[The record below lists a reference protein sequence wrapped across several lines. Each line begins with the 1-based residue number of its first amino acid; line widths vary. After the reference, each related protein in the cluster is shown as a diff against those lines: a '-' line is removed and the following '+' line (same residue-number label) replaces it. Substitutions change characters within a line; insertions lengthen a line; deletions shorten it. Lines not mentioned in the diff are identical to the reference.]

1 MSSGKSKRSESS
13 KRPREAEALT
23 IDDPDVDHFDF
34 APIFD
39 WGNDILPCGD
49 LSSDAVASGKPT
61 ASREDSKQNP
71 EPKEGPPTTSLLQMN
86 SSGKLIRKQPP
97 VKIDRIRKP
106 LPTRS
111 TANCSLYF
119 ADFPQFQPNLTPKE
133 VLQRGSF
140 GGSYFRPFQSTITG
154 RSYEKSWQEFPTDWF
169 EGLSIGT
176 QVASAV
182 YNPEMNFYK
191 VACADGSERLKEWED
206 NGWITDADPYG
217 WFQWY
222 CRFYLGRRCSDDA
235 RQITRALGVMGE
247 SGRWRRNLI
256 NKCVQSG
263 LPVEEATEQRE
274 IAPKIRQL
282 LQHWGYQLTVDD
294 LKNGMELETKN
305 QKRKRRKAEVSSSYS
320 GTVGNNPVVVN
331 TITTSTTAAPNSN
344 VDCGK

>member
-1 MSSGKSKRSESS
+1 MSSDKSKRSELN

-23 IDDPDVDHFDF
+23 IDDPDIDHFDF

-39 WGNDILPCGD
+39 WGKDIVPSD
-49 LSSDAVASGKPT
+49 SLSSGTVTSGKPVT
-61 ASREDSKQNP
+61 SREDSKLIT
-71 EPKEGPPTTSLLQMN
+71 EAKEGPPATSLLQMN
-86 SSGKLIRKQPP
+86 SSGKLIRQQPP
-97 VKIDRIRKP
+97 VKIDRNRKP

-111 TANCSLYF
+111 NSNSGTLHF
-119 ADFPQFQPNLTPKE
+119 TDFPQFQPNLTPKE
-133 VLQRGSF
+133 ILHRGSF
-140 GGSYFRPFQSTITG
+140 GGSYFRPFQSAITG
-154 RSYEKSWQEFPTDWF
+154 RSYANSWQEFPSDWF
-169 EGLSIGT
+169 EGLSIET
-176 QVASAV
+176 QVASPV

-263 LPVEEATEQRE
+263 LPVEEATERRE

-282 LQHWGYQLTVDD
+282 LQHWGYQLTVID
-294 LKNGMELETKN
+294 LKKGMELERGFVYSKCLFLSFFHN
-305 QKRKRRKAEVSSSYS
+305 HNFSSF
-320 GTVGNNPVVVN
+320 GNPQHHTCTNL
-331 TITTSTTAAPNSN
+331 
-344 VDCGK
+344 